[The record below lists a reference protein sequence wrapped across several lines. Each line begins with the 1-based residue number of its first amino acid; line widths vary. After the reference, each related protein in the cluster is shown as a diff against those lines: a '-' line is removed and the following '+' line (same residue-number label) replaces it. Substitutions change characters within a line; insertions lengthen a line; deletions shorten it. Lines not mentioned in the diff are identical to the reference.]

1 MNRQKR
7 IDELT
12 YRIEVCGAQLLEL
25 EENVTRLKRLMA
37 MDIAEK
43 NKLELA
49 LKGDASAIVVNE

>member
-12 YRIEVCGAQLLEL
+12 YRIEVCGTQLLDL
-25 EENVTRLKRLMA
+25 EENVHRLKKLMA
-37 MDIAEK
+37 RDIAEK

-49 LKGDASAIVVNE
+49 MKNYASTVEQQ

>member
-1 MNRQKR
+1 MNRKKR

-25 EENVTRLKRLMA
+25 EENVLRLRKLMA
-37 MDIAEK
+37 RDIAEK

-49 LKGDASAIVVNE
+49 MKNDASTVEQQ

>member
-1 MNRQKR
+1 MNRKKR

-25 EENVTRLKRLMA
+25 EENVLRLRKLMA
-37 MDIAEK
+37 RDIAEK

-49 LKGDASAIVVNE
+49 MKNDAPTVEQQ

>member
-25 EENVTRLKRLMA
+25 EENVLRLRKLMA
-37 MDIAEK
+37 RDIAEK

-49 LKGDASAIVVNE
+49 MKNDASTVEQQ